1 MSRFKKEVKAIIAD
15 QDVRD
20 PRATLLAIERLCD
33 AKISGPKK
41 PEKLLRITVTR
52 GSLPGTVAVDIA
64 HNECE
69 LDILLSLAAVRKG
82 VISFLASR
90 NQAEGEGNV

>member
-1 MSRFKKEVKAIIAD
+1 MSLFKKEVKAIIAG

-20 PRATLLAIERLCD
+20 PRAALLAIERLCD

-41 PEKLLRITVTR
+41 PEKLLRITVTE

-69 LDILLSLAAVRKG
+69 FDILVSLAAVRKA
-82 VISFLASR
+82 VTSFIEAR
-90 NQAEGEGNV
+90 VEKANV